1 MEEYY
6 GGKLYYATDDDIA
19 KLLNGFNLDEVCKFH
34 KEKGGVVCDQKRRT
48 DADCERCG
56 WNPRVAR
63 RRLKKIK
70 EHRGQIIE

>member
-6 GGKLYYATDDDIA
+6 GGKLYYATDDDIE
-19 KLLNGFNLDEVCKFH
+19 KLLNGFNLDEVCKYH
-34 KEKGGVVCDQKRRT
+34 REKGGVVCDQKRRT

-63 RRLKKIK
+63 RRLRKIK
-70 EHRGQIIE
+70 EQRGQNIE